1 MNEQYNEQTS
11 ISLNRLL
18 VMFLHGLKK
27 LWLLVLVL
35 AVLGGAAMGAW
46 SWYRYTPSYTASVTF
61 TVYVKNDAQAEIPAY
76 NQAAANQ
83 MAETFPRC
91 FERSCHGGSRH
102 FKPAEHQRLRH

>member
-35 AVLGGAAMGAW
+35 AVLGAPQWAHGRGIATHRA
-46 SWYRYTPSYTASVTF
+46 TP
-61 TVYVKNDAQAEIPAY
+61 P
-76 NQAAANQ
+76 
-83 MAETFPRC
+83 P
-91 FERSCHGGSRH
+91 
-102 FKPAEHQRLRH
+102 

>member
-35 AVLGGAAMGAW
+35 TVLGAPQWAHGRGIATHRA
-46 SWYRYTPSYTASVTF
+46 TP
-61 TVYVKNDAQAEIPAY
+61 P
-76 NQAAANQ
+76 
-83 MAETFPRC
+83 P
-91 FERSCHGGSRH
+91 
-102 FKPAEHQRLRH
+102 